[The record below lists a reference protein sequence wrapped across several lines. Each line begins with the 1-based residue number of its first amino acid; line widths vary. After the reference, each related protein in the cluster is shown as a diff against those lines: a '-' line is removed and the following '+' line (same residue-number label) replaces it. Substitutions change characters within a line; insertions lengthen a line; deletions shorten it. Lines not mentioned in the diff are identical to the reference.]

1 MEVEDFFPSYVPRT
15 DKTLIGD
22 LYQRTELN
30 MYKLGPVEEIPI
42 RGTGRLLNTQQILQR
57 IMSPYTPYPHLLV
70 DHGMGT
76 GKTCTSVSI
85 AEAWLAFRE
94 RLAKLAT
101 IGVSQIALPKRRVF
115 VLVKS
120 DNIRDNFVRDL
131 ANTCTDGRYQ
141 PPEDPTM
148 TEKKLKIRTKKL
160 YSENYE
166 ISTFETFSRE
176 ILHNIHKPEF
186 RELYSNRL
194 IIIDEA
200 HNLHPTSTAASVYA
214 EYDRVVRESG
224 IDVSAL
230 RKVESSTEKYLENY
244 LKGGVLYPHYE
255 ALANILAL
263 DKGKK
268 ADERKPPAQIVQ
280 EYVDENLPN
289 LDKFKSQVI
298 STLLEC
304 LVNEVA
310 PQDTLNMYGR
320 IHTFLHEIRSPRIL
334 LLSGTPMVDQDNEI
348 VDLFN
353 LILPLDS
360 QMDKNQPLLKQLSRV
375 AGMTSYLEQMVTDVK
390 REDIGTSNHTQHVK
404 VVELEMSPHQ
414 QTGYNKA
421 YRSDSGKEKDG
432 NEGDETGSV
441 AWQNSRQAS
450 NFVFPSGK
458 YGKEGFAEIKDKTA
472 QASFDREVKKNLG
485 LYSAKLKFIMDKLEE
500 VPDECAFV
508 FCRDIEGGGVNTL
521 RAVFEAFGWTE
532 ATGNEAKSGKRFAV
546 ITGSTKNT
554 DKLLRVYNSPENYD
568 GNRIRVI
575 IGSEAAAE
583 ALSFYHTTSVFL
595 YTPLWNTSKLEQAIY
610 RAIRVGSH
618 NILKKKLFENKDN
631 RKISVKVYRLAT
643 VPAEADKSI
652 ELHMYQ
658 VAEQKDLAIMKV
670 QRTLKE
676 TAIDCELFKGRNLLE
691 TDINGSRK
699 CNYTTCEYTCKSK
712 PADKNYNQNTHT
724 IYYSTD
730 LQAKI
735 HDEIM
740 EKLVTDY
747 QVNLD
752 DIYAKYVKNSRV
764 VDVAIT
770 NILTRYTTLKILI
783 FEYRLAL
790 IYNTITLI
798 PVQDYQGFLL
808 ETSDDHVAY
817 TSNPVLQLQT
827 SMTDLIQKQNFRRD
841 SQILR
846 SFQSTQK
853 TELLNQISTSTLYRL
868 LKELITKKEK
878 LDMTGKLIQT
888 YFTEKGLLDLK
899 ENTFTVG
906 ETVYRVDGGKTEVV
920 KKGKKQDKKVTVSD
934 KMRKEKGDYFG
945 YIKDDNLF
953 IMDFTQ
959 KSSKGRN
966 CNSKDIVELLLLLER
981 LGVEPLSVDTDK
993 PKELARRLDGLKG
1006 GTFKMLENDNYKKYT
1021 VRQLQV
1027 MLTHFAPKT
1036 SKKTDET
1043 ICNKL
1048 TAALKENDLLLDYEE

>member
-15 DKTLIGD
+15 DGSLIDD

-30 MYKLGPVEEIPI
+30 TFKLGPVEEIPI

-94 RLAKLAT
+94 RIAKLAT

-141 PPEDPTM
+141 PPSDPTM
-148 TEKKLKIRTKKL
+148 TDKKLKIRTKKL

-166 ISTFETFSRE
+166 IATFETFSRE

-186 RELYSNRL
+186 VELYSNRL

-200 HNLHPTSTAASVYA
+200 HNLHPTSLAASIYA

-224 IDVSAL
+224 LDVNEL
-230 RKVESSTEKYLENY
+230 RTVENSTEKYLENY
-244 LKGGVLYPHYE
+244 LKGGILYPHYE
-255 ALANILAL
+255 ALANVLAL

-268 ADERKPPAQIVQ
+268 ADERKPPKQIVK
-280 EYVDENLPN
+280 EYVKENLPN
-289 LDKFKSQVI
+289 LDKFEDQVTN
-298 STLLEC
+298 TLLEC

-310 PQDTLNMYGR
+310 PHDTLNMYGR

-334 LLSGTPMVDQDNEI
+334 LLSGTPMVDQDSEI

-353 LILPLDS
+353 LILPLDN
-360 QMDKNQPLLKQLSRV
+360 QMDKNKPLLKQISRV
-375 AGMTSYLEQMVTDVK
+375 AGLTSYLEQMVTDVK
-390 REDIGTSNHTQHVK
+390 REDIGTTYHTEHVK
-404 VVELEMSPHQ
+404 VVELEMSSHQ
-414 QTGYNKA
+414 QKGYEKA
-421 YRSDSGKEKDG
+421 YRGDSGSKDG

-472 QASFDREVKKNLG
+472 RESFNKEVKKNLG
-485 LYSAKLKFIMDKLEE
+485 LYSAKLEFIMDKLEE

-508 FCRDIEGGGVNTL
+508 FCRDIEGGGVNTI

-618 NILKKKLFENKDN
+618 NVLKKRLAENKDK

-643 VPAEADKSI
+643 VPSDADKSI

-670 QRTLKE
+670 QRILKE

-691 TDINGSRK
+691 SDVDGSRK
-699 CNYTTCEYTCKSK
+699 CNYTTCEYTCKTNKANKS
-712 PADKNYNQNTHT
+712 YNQNTHT

-735 HDEIM
+735 HTDIM
-740 EKLVTDY
+740 EKLVADY
-747 QVNLD
+747 QVDLD
-752 DIYAKYVKNSRV
+752 SIYSKYSKNPIV
-764 VDVAIT
+764 VDIVIT
-770 NILTRYTTLKILI
+770 NILTQYIILKIGI
-783 FEYRLAL
+783 FEYQLAL
-790 IYNTITLI
+790 VGNTISLL
-798 PVQDYQGFLL
+798 PVHDNKQQAGYDL
-808 ETSDDHVAY
+808 VAY
-817 TSNPVLQLQT
+817 TSNPVLQLQV
-827 SMTDLIQKQNFRRD
+827 SMNDLIQKQNFQRD
-841 SQILR
+841 AQILS
-846 SFQSTQK
+846 SFRTTQK
-853 TELLNQISTSTLYRL
+853 KELLDQISNSTLYRL
-868 LKELITKKEK
+868 LKELLSKKDK
-878 LDMTGKLIQT
+878 LDKSGKLIQSH
-888 YFTEKGLLDLK
+888 FTGKGLLNIK
-899 ENTFTVG
+899 ENTFKVG
-906 ETVYRVDGGKTEVV
+906 ETHYRLEGGKTEVV
-920 KKGKKQDKKVTVSD
+920 KKEKKQAKTVTVTD

-945 YIKDDNLF
+945 YIKEGNLYV
-953 IMDFTQ
+953 MDFTQ

-966 CNSKDIVELLLLLER
+966 CNSKDIVELLLLLEK
-981 LGVEPLSVDTDK
+981 LGVEPLSVDTKK
-993 PKELARRLDGLKG
+993 PKELAERLDGLKG

-1027 MLTHFAPKT
+1027 MLTHYAPKT

-1048 TAALKENDLLLDYEE
+1048 IAALKENDLLLDYEE